1 MVDAEDGGASWR
13 RALRACLVL
22 ALVCATLQAR
32 AWTLELREARAA
44 VTVQGR
50 STLEQVQLP
59 YHWDRRHPGQSGEA
73 SFDLNFHL
81 DELPT
86 VPYGLYLP
94 RLGNVYEIRLN
105 GVLLQRNGDL
115 QLANGPDFAKV
126 PRYIAIS
133 PGLLHTDNLLR
144 VSIRADTGRR
154 GGLSPLAL
162 GPEDQVEPTYRSAY
176 RWRYTGSMTVVILSL
191 LIGFG
196 AMALWVTQVDPSAPG
211 RRRRHRR
218 DRLYLFAGVAQ
229 LCWTVSVSDAIL
241 ENPPIPWPWW
251 GMLAIMATTAWVC
264 SMTLFCVEVAG
275 WSRLPWVKWL
285 RRWLAFLVAASAAA
299 AAAALAGGHP
309 MLLTVL
315 YAASGLT
322 ATAFV
327 LLFVLRALHSSSHA
341 HKMVTLALMLN
352 TAVGIRD
359 LYVFRLSPAYGE
371 NTLLRYSSVLFGLVL
386 AYIVILRFRTAS
398 RQVRALMANMA
409 SQVSQKEQALQA
421 SYQRVEQLAREQE
434 RVSERTRVLRDM
446 HDGVGSHISTAI
458 HQLQSGKA
466 SRDEVLHTLR
476 DSLDQLKLSIDAMHL
491 PPGDI
496 NALLANIRYRLEPR
510 FLACGISLQWDVDLL
525 EPITRVDANAMR
537 QLQFMLFEA
546 LSNVLQHAGASSL
559 SMAAHP
565 VGPHGLGARL
575 QIIDNGRGYDV
586 AQPRRNGLLSM
597 QQRATALGML
607 LRLDSAPGRTVVE
620 ITIE

>member
-1 MVDAEDGGASWR
+1 M
-13 RALRACLVL
+13 LLV
-22 ALVCATLQAR
+22 LVCAALQAH
-32 AWTLELREARAA
+32 AWTLELRDACAA
-44 VTVQGR
+44 VTVQDC

-59 YHWDRRHPGQSGEA
+59 YHWDRHHPSQSGEA
-73 SFDLNFHL
+73 SFDLKFHL
-81 DELPT
+81 GDLPT
-86 VPYGLYLP
+86 VPHGLYMP
-94 RLGNVYEIRLN
+94 RLGNVFEIWLN
-105 GVLLQRNGDL
+105 GVLLQRKGDL
-115 QLANGPDFAKV
+115 QHADGPDFAKV
-126 PRYIAIS
+126 PRFLVIS
-133 PGLLHTDNLLR
+133 PGLLRTANLLR
-144 VSIRADTGRR
+144 VSIHADIGRR
-154 GGLSPLAL
+154 GGLAALTL
-162 GPEDQVEPTYRSAY
+162 GPEEEVHPIYLSAFLWRS
-176 RWRYTGSMTVVILSL
+176 TGSLAVVVLSL
-191 LIGFG
+191 LIAFV
-196 AMALWVTQVDPSAPG
+196 AIALWVTQVDPSVPG
-211 RRRRHRR
+211 RI
-218 DRLYLFAGVAQ
+218 DLGDPLYLFAGLAQ
-229 LCWTVSVSDAIL
+229 LCWSISVSDAII
-241 ENPPIPWPWW
+241 ESPPIPWPWW
-251 GMLAIMATTAWVC
+251 GMVAVMASTAWVC
-264 SMTLFCVEVAG
+264 SMTLFCVEVAN
-275 WSRLPWVKWL
+275 WSRLPPVKWL
-285 RRWLAFLVAASAAA
+285 RRWLAFLLAASALSGAG
-299 AAAALAGGHP
+299 ALDAGHP
-309 MLLTVL
+309 MLLTAL
-315 YAASGLT
+315 YAASGVT

-327 LLFVLRALHSSSHA
+327 LLFVPQAVYSTSHA

-359 LYVFRLSPAYGE
+359 LYVFRVSQVYGE
-371 NTLLRYSSVLFGLVL
+371 NTLLRYSSVLFGLAL
-386 AYIVILRFRTAS
+386 AYIVIMRFRTAS

-409 SQVSQKEQALQA
+409 SQVAQKEQALHA

-458 HQLQSGKA
+458 RQLQSGKA

-546 LSNVLQHAGASSL
+546 LSNVLQHAGSSSL